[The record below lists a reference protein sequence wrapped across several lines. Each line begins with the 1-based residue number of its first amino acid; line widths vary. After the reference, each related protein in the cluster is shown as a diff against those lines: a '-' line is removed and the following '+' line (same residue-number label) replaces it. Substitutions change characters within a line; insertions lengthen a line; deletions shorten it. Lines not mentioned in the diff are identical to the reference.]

1 MPRPRPRRPARRR
14 AGCVT
19 RRAGSRRYPRCT
31 RRVRETRPA
40 PPTRGPCATRRRGGK
55 IGRQEGPMRPSV
67 VATLALASSL
77 LVPRLAGALTLED
90 CELWLQQLQGE
101 VSQVQVGGA
110 QGASKYEALLS
121 DLKQASLRRKGTT
134 PADSAKDVSHFK
146 ERAAQGNVS
155 RLEGDRLNNLSDTVL
170 HCIKHVQQPQ

>member
-1 MPRPRPRRPARRR
+1 
-14 AGCVT
+14 
-19 RRAGSRRYPRCT
+19 
-31 RRVRETRPA
+31 
-40 PPTRGPCATRRRGGK
+40 
-55 IGRQEGPMRPSV
+55 MRPSV

-101 VSQVQVGGA
+101 ASQVQVGGA
-110 QGASKYEALLS
+110 QGASESEALLS

-146 ERAAQGNVS
+146 KRAAQLSAQGNVS
-155 RLEGDRLNNLSDTVL
+155 RLGRRAPL
-170 HCIKHVQQPQ
+170 HQARAAAAVAAPRNGTAGSA